1 MIRFFYNDGVLSMN
15 AKNRVRFVRGGLL
28 ALALAL
34 LPAAGR
40 AQQQF
45 QGVCSRVKIQILQEL
60 SLERIGFLATLEV
73 TNNDG
78 VDSITDFSASLTFTD
93 PADGDGA
100 ENNASDWFFVRA
112 PEMEN
117 INNISGQ
124 GIIAPTQ
131 KAVVR
136 WFIIPKPGAGGEDP
150 AGKRY
155 RVGCNLSAKF
165 QGEYFPDDVLFAV
178 PDMITVQPQPLLD
191 IAYFQPRDVQGD
203 DPFTETVEAPIPF
216 ILGVL
221 VRNVGYGPAK
231 NVMIR
236 SEQPRIVENLQSLLI
251 VPRLLGVRVMDS
263 PLDRTSL
270 TVNIGDLEPGTTRK
284 AAWDM
289 ITTLSGEFVEFSATY
304 THAPEFGGEETSLIT
319 NLVAHFIAKEVL
331 NDQAGRDDVLDFLA
345 DTDRDDSMI
354 PDALYESEGQ
364 ILPVNHI
371 VNAAIG
377 TPPGPGQA
385 LAEVDSDRTD
395 WCYMRLDD
403 PHQATLPID
412 SVVRGDGKVVNSNNY
427 WTNIRY
433 RESDNAKLTYLNIF
447 DLCNLGSN
455 TYTVTY
461 GAIPADTNAPVTT
474 IEFAGVEVGSGTNH
488 YITDETQIFFLS
500 TDENA
505 VSIVYSLTNAPFQPA
520 YPFWIREA
528 GDYTVS
534 FFATDSEG
542 NIENTNTVR
551 VVVNGLPPG
560 LQQFGKDA
568 ESVLLTGDALS
579 IRPGSTRISFSAS
592 GSALMTDA
600 QVDIF
605 RGVLPWTAV
614 SNAPCSP
621 NALGT
626 AALHVGG
633 EYVDY
638 YKYRV
643 DGGSWSS
650 QQMVADPIN
659 LSGLADGTHTV
670 EILGRP
676 QHGSYPAE
684 SNALSVAWDVD
695 SAVNPVQVYGAPATP
710 TRLDSAQ
717 LNVGGTG
724 VTDYRWRIDEG
735 YFHAIEPVAIPFSVD
750 KLDPGVRTVDVRGQ
764 VGGTMEDTNEF
775 HSVAWTVDPLHGHG
789 YDEADK
795 VRSVAFTNIG
805 MAVTEWVWD
814 GKNESGSDV
823 LPGWYTVRLTLVN
836 ELAQTNFATML
847 VQVEDLYATSEVLAE
862 AGRGPDTPYARGRWI
877 VWQDQSDGSAEIYA
891 LDLLA
896 SNATPRQLTSG
907 DFTQKNPKTDG
918 HHAVWQGRRSDG
930 SWDLYMA
937 DLDNTGAVVQV
948 TSSLGNDEVNP
959 DIDWPWIVFQSK
971 STSSPDD
978 PWQLHRINLTAGG
991 GATALLP
998 GIEDQLYPDLDAGRV
1013 VWADWRDSGPGEIYF
1028 MDLERGTWFRVTDN
1042 IYGQYNPVLMKHW
1055 IVWQDNRHSQVE
1067 IYGYDLLRGSEVR
1080 ITNTPED
1087 EAFPFLDGG
1096 WVCCQEDSLGVGLV
1110 NLRLVHLSNLAT
1122 IPLTRSETA
1131 KSHQSANGRKLT
1143 WLEGGEVKAAEL
1155 PAIQAVFRNLNAV
1168 PVTASVATE
1177 ATDAF
1182 TLLAR
1187 WNAAVGVTEINR
1199 YTSMVP
1205 TLVKETATW
1214 SGGATGDN
1222 FALVEG
1228 DFLWVRFGDAYV
1240 ADMGAATLEA
1250 VDLLAGVNV
1259 VSLTD
1264 FPQPCTAHRLM
1275 RGLGL
1280 ANVRALRML
1289 DPATG
1294 RWFAAEVR
1302 QGQLVGYDFAIPAS
1316 AVLLLD
1322 MQLAVND
1329 WRPE

>member
-1 MIRFFYNDGVLSMN
+1 MK
-15 AKNRVRFVRGGLL
+15 AKDPVRFVGGGLL
-28 ALALAL
+28 ALALL
-34 LPAAGR
+34 LPAAGL

-45 QGVCSRVKIQILQEL
+45 QGVCSRVKIEIQQEL

-78 VDSITDFSASLTFTD
+78 VDSITDFSAALSFTD
-93 PADGDGA
+93 PASGDGE
-100 ENNASDWFFVRA
+100 ENNAADRFFVRA

-117 INNISGQ
+117 INSINGQ

-136 WFIIPKPGAGGEDP
+136 WFIVPKPGAGGEDP

-165 QGEYFPDDVLFAV
+165 QNEYFPDDVLFAV

-221 VRNVGYGPAK
+221 VRNVGYGQARS
-231 NVMIR
+231 VMIR
-236 SEQPRIVENLQSLLI
+236 SEQPQIVENVQNLLL

-270 TVNIGDLEPGTTRK
+270 TVNIGDLEPGTARK
-284 AAWDM
+284 ASWDM
-289 ITTLSGEFVEFSATY
+289 ITTLSGEFVEFKASY

-345 DTDRDDSMI
+345 DTDRDANMI

-371 VNAAIG
+371 VNAAFG
-377 TPPGPGQA
+377 PSPGPGQG
-385 LAEVDSDRTD
+385 LVVVDSDRTD

-403 PHQATLPID
+403 PQQAKLPIE
-412 SVVRGDGKVVNSNNY
+412 SVVRNDGKVVNANNY

-433 RESDNAKLTYLNIF
+433 RKSDNAKLTYLNIF

-455 TYTVTY
+455 SYTVTY
-461 GAIPADTNAPVTT
+461 GGVPADTDPPVTT
-474 IEFAGVEVGSGTNH
+474 IEFAGIEVGVGTNH
-488 YITDETQIFFLS
+488 YITDETQMFFLS
-500 TDENA
+500 TDESP
-505 VSIVYSLTNAPFQPA
+505 VSIVYSITNAPFQPA

-534 FFATDSEG
+534 FFASDSQG
-542 NIENTNTVR
+542 NIEDTNTVR
-551 VVVNGLPPG
+551 IVVNGELPG
-560 LQQFGKDA
+560 LLQFDKDQ

-579 IRPGSTRISFSAS
+579 IRPGSTRISFSSAD
-592 GSALMTDA
+592 SALATDA
-600 QVDIF
+600 NLDIF
-605 RGVLPWTAV
+605 RGIVPWTTV

-621 NALGT
+621 NALGSAT
-626 AALHVGG
+626 LYVGG

-650 QQMVADPIN
+650 QQMVSQPIS
-659 LSGLADGTHTV
+659 LSGLADGIHTV
-670 EILGRP
+670 KILGRP
-676 QHGSYPAE
+676 QYGSYPAE
-684 SNALSVAWDVD
+684 SAALSVVWEVD
-695 SAVNPVQVYGAPATP
+695 SSVNPVQVYGAPASP
-710 TRLDSAQ
+710 TRLDYATLSA
-717 LNVGGTG
+717 GGTG

-735 YFHAIEPVAIPFSVD
+735 YFRAIEAVSEPFHVE
-750 KLDPGVRTVDVRGQ
+750 KLVPGLHTVDVRGQ
-764 VGGTMEDTNEF
+764 IGGVMEGSNDF
-775 HSVAWTVDPLHGHG
+775 HSVSWTANPLYGHG
-789 YDEADK
+789 YAESDK
-795 VRSVAFTNIG
+795 VRSVAFPNVG
-805 MAVTEWVWD
+805 SAVTDWIWD

-836 ELAQTNFATML
+836 ELSQTNFATTL
-847 VQVEDLYATSEVLAE
+847 IEVEDLYAGGEVLA
-862 AGRGPDTPYARGRWI
+862 AAARGPKTPYARGRWM
-877 VWQDQSDGSAEIYA
+877 VWQDQSDGSPEIFA
-891 LDLLA
+891 LDL
-896 SNATPRQLTSG
+896 NAGSARPRQLTDG
-907 DFTQKNPKTDG
+907 TFTQKNPKTDG

-930 SWDLYMA
+930 SWDIYMA
-937 DLDNTGAVVQV
+937 DLDQAGAVVRV
-948 TSSLGNDEVNP
+948 TSTLGNDEINP

-971 STSSPDD
+971 STSRPDD
-978 PWQLHRINLTAGG
+978 PWQLHAINLVEGG
-991 GATALLP
+991 GAVALLP

-1013 VWADWRDSGPGEIYF
+1013 VWADWRDSGPGEIYY
-1028 MDLERGTWFRVTDN
+1028 MDLEKGTWFRVTDN
-1042 IYGQYNPVLMKHW
+1042 IYGQYNPVLQNHW

-1067 IYGYDLLRGSEVR
+1067 LYGYDLLRKREIR
-1080 ITNTPED
+1080 ITDTAEN

-1096 WVCCQEDSLGVGLV
+1096 WVCCQEDSLGTGIF
-1110 NLRLVHLSNLAT
+1110 NLRLIHLSNLAA
-1122 IPLTRSETA
+1122 IPLTRSATA
-1131 KSHQSANGRKLT
+1131 KQSQSVNGRKLT
-1143 WLEGGEVKAAEL
+1143 WLEGGEVKSAEL
-1155 PAIQAVFRNLNAV
+1155 PAIQAVFRNMNAV
-1168 PVTASVATE
+1168 PVTRSVADQ
-1177 ATDAF
+1177 ASDAF
-1182 TLLAR
+1182 TLLER
-1187 WNAAVGVTEINR
+1187 WNAAVGVTEISR
-1199 YTSMVP
+1199 FTSVVP
-1205 TLVKETATW
+1205 SLVQETAVW
-1214 SGGATGDN
+1214 SGGSTGDN

-1228 DFLWVRFGDAYV
+1228 DFLWIRFGEAYV
-1240 ADMGAATLEA
+1240 ADMGASSLESI
-1250 VDLLAGVNV
+1250 DLQAGVNV
-1259 VSLTD
+1259 VSLAD

-1280 ANVRALRML
+1280 ENVRALRML
-1289 DPATG
+1289 DPASG

-1302 QGQLVGYDFAIPAS
+1302 QGQLLGYDFAIPAS
-1316 AVLLLD
+1316 AVLLVD
-1322 MQLAVND
+1322 MQQAVND